1 MNMPKLSHKGLSFI
15 TKGPRVPNMSKQM
28 QPRVLLSI
36 AFVAFLLLPAST
48 LAEHKEQDGMTSPM
62 VSFDQSHGEHYDE
75 LMHLNGTAD
84 RPLQQARWSILNIS
98 LFDQREVIQEGEYLT
113 SVTPAG
119 DHQWRWSL
127 VVDVSSLDCTC
138 VVEIDLH
145 NGPEAFTSQLI
156 VYLGNLS
163 HRPVLSEPMLSTYTL
178 TEGEMEVPFNAVT
191 PSGDLNGSV
200 LSVSLCEAPTSV
212 CLAPLVPFT
221 LDVYFDQDVRIKLN
235 STTLDLPD
243 GFWKFH
249 LEMEDRMLNPSNP
262 VSFTL
267 QLDRQAPI
275 VTLSTTLQNNEVSTS
290 IDSETAEDNPTT
302 IEHSEVL
309 FTADVSDGYPG
320 ASEVLTWSKISP
332 SGAQTAFSPES
343 YVSPSSVSL
352 VADEA
357 GEWTV
362 ILLVRDSA
370 GHLTR
375 STSTI
380 TVENQAP
387 VAVLILNGLL
397 ISDGDSVVLPSGQ
410 SWALNASQS
419 TDTAN
424 DLDGLRYTWYLDD
437 KIIQSGGAI
446 LLPESINAS
455 GSQTLRLSVTDDD
468 GTVSEMS
475 FTMDLQDDQMGGSEG
490 LLGGNFFT
498 LALIAVIFLSIL
510 LMVRMGSNSTT
521 DSLPKWQRPKD
532 E

>member
-1 MNMPKLSHKGLSFI
+1 MPKLSHKGLSFM
-15 TKGPRVPNMSKQM
+15 TKVLCVLTMSKRM

-36 AFVAFLLLPAST
+36 ALVALLLLPASS
-48 LAEHKEQDGMTSPM
+48 LADHKGNDETMPPM
-62 VSFDQSHGEHYDE
+62 VLFHQTQGEHFDE

-98 LFDQREVIQEGEYLT
+98 LFDQRDVIQEGEYLS
-113 SVTPAG
+113 SVTPSG
-119 DHQWRWSL
+119 DHQWSWTL
-127 VVDVSSLDCTC
+127 VVDVSTLDCTC
-138 VVEIDLH
+138 VVEIELY
-145 NGPEAFTSQLI
+145 NGPEAFTSQLV

-178 TEGEMEVPFNAVT
+178 TEGEMEVPLHAVT

-200 LSVSLCEAPTSV
+200 LSASLCEAPTSV
-212 CLAPLVPFT
+212 CLAPLVPFS
-221 LDVYFDQDVRIKLN
+221 LNVDFGQDVRIKLN
-235 STTLDLPD
+235 ATTLDLPD

-275 VTLSTTLQNNEVSTS
+275 VTLSTTLQDNEVSTS
-290 IDSETAEDNPTT
+290 IDSDEAEENPTT
-302 IEHSEVL
+302 IEDSEVL

-320 ASEVLTWSKISP
+320 ATEVLTWSKISP
-332 SGAQTAFSPES
+332 SGAQTAFTPES
-343 YVSPSSVSL
+343 FVSPSSVSL

-370 GHLTR
+370 GHLVRT
-375 STSTI
+375 TSTI

-397 ISDGDSVVLPSGQ
+397 INDGDSVVLPSGQ
-410 SWALNASQS
+410 SWELNATQS
-419 TDTAN
+419 TDTPN
-424 DLDGLRYTWYLDD
+424 DLQTLRYTWYLDD
-437 KIIQSGGAI
+437 RIIQSGGAI

-468 GTVSEMS
+468 GTVSELS
-475 FTMDLQDDQMGGSEG
+475 FTLELQDDPIGGSEG

-498 LALIAVIFLSIL
+498 LALIAVILLSVL
-510 LMVRMGSNSTT
+510 LMVRMGSNSSTE
-521 DSLPKWQRPKD
+521 SLPKWQRPKD